1 MRRLMNVLARAR
13 TARHGNGEDG
23 QALILV
29 VIVMFAMSIMLV
41 TVISFSSSSSTASY
55 QGSTKNEAG
64 GLAEAGLNEAYAA
77 ISQSGTD
84 KDAIPHPAPTNE
96 TTGGTVVA
104 GPNGGYTRWGADYD
118 SSTKTYT
125 VRSIGVYPN
134 PTGTGTV
141 TKSAYAAV
149 QIVAPPYTF
158 ASLNNSCDKHTLII
172 TLGGQLTVT
181 NGIYVNSCN
190 SGNDAFDVK
199 GAGGVIAAPT
209 IQVVGG
215 WERANGDLVKVN
227 GVSCSLLSDN
237 PPDPSP
243 PTGCPSVGQP
253 VISDPYATKLTAPT
267 LGSPMCSYTT
277 YGTAISY
284 AAPYTPKPKLVGNIT
299 AAQTTLV
306 ADQTFIPNGE
316 VIHIDSEDMLVTA
329 GGGTTNLTVQRA
341 FNGTTAAV
349 HNNGK
354 EIKRTPVT
362 GTAGTAA
369 NPAPCVVRS
378 GTVTLS
384 PGTYY
389 GGICIGGPA
398 SNECG
403 DKIGGSCATNSGG
416 TANVTLNPG
425 TYIMAG
431 GGFFACGSSTLSA
444 PNVMIYNTQDPTN
457 TAGSGAFEQLQ
468 INTTGS
474 VSLGPQSTGAYQG
487 LTYFQD
493 RTLAVAPSTTC
504 DSKKDSPTDQ
514 DFVLTS
520 MASSGANGALGS
532 VSGTIYAPAARA
544 DFGTAVGG
552 VGNLAVLTGCLV
564 IAGGDATF
572 DFHPEGL
579 FGTGDSMKVVKQW

>member
-1 MRRLMNVLARAR
+1 MRRWTTDRWTALAAR
-13 TARHGNGEDG
+13 CGNGEEG
-23 QALILV
+23 ITLILV
-29 VIVMFAMSIMLV
+29 VIVMFALSIMLV
-41 TVISFSSSSSTASY
+41 TVISYSSSSSTSTY
-55 QGSTKNEAG
+55 QGDAKNRATN
-64 GLAEAGLNEAYAA
+64 LAEAGLNEAYSL
-77 ISQSGTD
+77 ISQTGTD
-84 KDAIPHPAPTNE
+84 INAIKPPPPDVNSTLIS
-96 TTGGTVVA
+96 
-104 GPNGGYTRWGADYD
+104 GPNGGYTRWGGVYT
-118 SSTKTYT
+118 SSTKTWT
-125 VRSIGVYPN
+125 ITSIGYYPS
-134 PTGTGTV
+134 PTGSGTV
-141 TKSAYAAV
+141 TKAMYASV

-181 NGIYVNSCN
+181 NGIYVNSCDN
-190 SGNDAFDVK
+190 GHDAFDVK
-199 GAGGVIAAPT
+199 GVGGVIAAPT

-227 GVSCSLLSDN
+227 GVSCPLLNDN

-243 PTGCPSVGQP
+243 PAGCPSIGQP
-253 VISDPYATKLTAPT
+253 VISDPYASKLTAPT
-267 LGSPMCSYTT
+267 LGSPACTYNVYGAPVSYP
-277 YGTAISY
+277 
-284 AAPYTPKPKLVGNIT
+284 APKQKLVGNIT
-299 AAQTTLV
+299 AAQTTLTT
-306 ADQTFIPNGE
+306 DQLMVVNGD
-316 VIHIDSEDMLVTA
+316 VIQIDTEQMLVTA
-329 GGGTTNLTVQRA
+329 GGGTTALTVSRA
-341 FNGTTAAV
+341 FNGTTAAT

-354 EIKRTPVT
+354 EIKKLPLT
-362 GTAGTAA
+362 GVAGTAA
-369 NPAPCVVRS
+369 LPAPCVIRS
-378 GTVTLS
+378 GTVTLN

-403 DKIGGSCATNSGG
+403 GKIGGSCATNSGG

-468 INTTGS
+468 IDTTGS
-474 VSLGPQSTGAYQG
+474 VVLGPQSTGAYQG

-493 RTLAVAPSTTC
+493 RTLAVAPAKDC
-504 DSKKDSPTDQ
+504 DTKKDTPTDQ

-532 VSGTIYAPAARA
+532 ISGTIYAAAARA

-552 VGNLAVLTGCLV
+552 VGNIAVLTGCLV